1 MRSAT
6 VGVVAKKSRQMPVS
20 ATIKRKLETL
30 AAEVT
35 RLRAENA
42 QLTESLEQ
50 YIDQWETLDGPA
62 VSALRY
68 LSEREHGHAAAIARD
83 IDVNVQIAECS
94 LAFLLKCQ
102 YIFSTNGTKNPA
114 RAAKSRY
121 VLAPKGARY
130 LQSRGLHKDA

>member
-1 MRSAT
+1 M
-6 VGVVAKKSRQMPVS
+6 GVVANKSRQVPVS
-20 ATIKRKLETL
+20 ANIKRKLETL
-30 AAEVT
+30 EAEVT

-62 VSALRY
+62 VSTLKY

-102 YIFSTNGTKNPA
+102 YVQYVLSANGTPKPA
-114 RAAKSRY
+114 RAGKSRY